1 MSKNN
6 VLSLSFLTLMIMN
19 LFTRIAFADV
29 APDPI
34 RRAPS
39 VLIIIL
45 IVCVVAVAAFF
56 LIKFFKK

>member
-1 MSKNN
+1 
-6 VLSLSFLTLMIMN
+6 MIMN
-19 LFTRIAFADV
+19 LFTRIAFADI

-56 LIKFFKK
+56 LVKFFKK

>member
-19 LFTRIAFADV
+19 LFTRITFADI

-39 VLIIIL
+39 ILIIIL
-45 IVCVVAVAAFF
+45 IVCVVAVAVFF
-56 LIKFFKK
+56 LVKFFKK

>member
-6 VLSLSFLTLMIMN
+6 VLSFSLLCMMIMN
-19 LFTRIAFADV
+19 LFTKIAFADV

-45 IVCVVAVAAFF
+45 IVCVVIAAALI